1 MENIVFDMSLI
12 IGITLGL
19 TQAIKM
25 LGLPSRFSALISLVI
40 GVGVA
45 FLAITTEPTNTKI
58 LLGIL
63 CGLSASGLYSG
74 TKAVIGQ

>member
-1 MENIVFDMSLI
+1 MENIIFDIAMITGLAVSL
-12 IGITLGL
+12 TEV
-19 TQAIKM
+19 IKM
-25 LGLPSRFSALISLVI
+25 LGLPSRFSALVSLVI

-45 FLAITTEPTNTKI
+45 FLAITTEPLNTTI

-74 TKAVIGQ
+74 TKAVAGK